1 MTRVFLPNQYD
12 SYQIAKELS
21 IEYFI
26 PQTTTHPT
34 KILAQK
40 RVCDYIIDINK
51 QGFKYSVSTAK
62 NGLIKQF
69 DSQQNLIDYL
79 NNS

>member
-12 SYQIAKELS
+12 SYQIAKSLS

-26 PQTTTHPT
+26 PQSSTHPT
-34 KILAQK
+34 EILAQK

-51 QGFKYSVSTAK
+51 QGFKYTVSTAK
-62 NGLIKQF
+62 NGPIKQF
-69 DSQQNLIDYL
+69 DSQQDLVDYL